1 SALAAGHPVPARYGL
16 VPAGESNERGFV
28 DPLKYQDAPRPNGA
42 AQSGEMMTV
51 KLRYKDPDSHTSKLL
66 TRVVQNKAG
75 ELPPTPGFAASVAE
89 FGMLL
94 RRSEMKGHAT
104 WATAQDLARRFRGE
118 DPDGYR
124 GELVRLIQLA

>member
-1 SALAAGHPVPARYGL
+1 
-16 VPAGESNERGFV
+16 
-28 DPLKYQDAPRPNGA
+28 
-42 AQSGEMMTV
+42 
-51 KLRYKDPDSHTSKLL
+51 
-66 TRVVQNKAG
+66 VVQNKAG
-75 ELPPTPGFAASVAE
+75 ELTPNLGFAASVAE

-124 GELVRLIQLA
+124 VELVRLIQLAEALDRTQALRH